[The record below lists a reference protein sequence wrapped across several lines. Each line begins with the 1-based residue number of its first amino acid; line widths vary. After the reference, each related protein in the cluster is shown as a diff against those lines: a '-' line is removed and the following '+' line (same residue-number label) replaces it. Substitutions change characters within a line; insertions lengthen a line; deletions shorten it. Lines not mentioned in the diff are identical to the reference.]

1 MALGHVPPRAQTGRT
16 TVNQVAP
23 MEGNPMSFTITPPGT
38 KVAGDSVDEVMTS
51 VKAKNPAEPEFHQA
65 VQEVFESLRP
75 VLQRHPEFRAARIL
89 ERIVEPE
96 RVLMFR
102 VPWFDDQGNVQ
113 VNRGFRIEMNS
124 AIGPYKGGLRFHPS
138 VNLGI
143 LKFLAFEQVF
153 KNSLTTLPMG
163 GGKGGSDFDP
173 KGKSDNEV
181 MRFCQS
187 FMTELWRHIGPD
199 TDVPAGD
206 IGVGGREIGFLFGQY
221 KRLANEFTGVLTG
234 KGLNWGGSL
243 IRPEATGYGCV
254 YFASEMLKTRKDS
267 LEGKLCLVSGSGNVS
282 QYTVEKLLDL
292 GAKPIT
298 ASDSNGVI
306 FDPDGIDRERLAWIM
321 ELKNVRRGRIRE
333 YADHFKQ
340 AVFMPTDVKLD
351 HNPIWNIKADCA
363 FPSATQNEIGAKDAA
378 NLIKN
383 GVKLVAE
390 GANMPS
396 TLEATKMFLE
406 AGVLYG
412 PAKAA
417 NAGGVATSGLEMVQ
431 NSMRLSWTRE
441 EVDDRLHKIMV
452 AIHRNC
458 FETAQ
463 AYGTPGNLV
472 NGANIAGF
480 LKVANAMLDQGL
492 V

>member
-1 MALGHVPPRAQTGRT
+1 
-16 TVNQVAP
+16 
-23 MEGNPMSFTITPPGT
+23 MSSGILNPPGT
-38 KVAGDSVDEVMTS
+38 KSPGGYVEEVMTW

-65 VQEVFESLRP
+65 VQEVLDSLQL
-75 VLQRHPEFRAARIL
+75 VLARHPEYRDSRIL

-102 VPWFDDQGNVQ
+102 VPWFDDSGEVQ

-124 AIGPYKGGLRFHPS
+124 AIGPYKGGLRFHAS
-138 VNLGI
+138 VNLSI

-187 FMTELWRHIGPD
+187 FMTELSRHIGPN

-221 KRLANEFTGVLTG
+221 KRLRNEFTGVLTG

-254 YFASEMLKTRKDS
+254 YFAAEMLKTRQQS
-267 LEGKLCLVSGSGNVS
+267 FEGKVCLVSGSGNVS

-292 GAKPIT
+292 GAKAIT
-298 ASDSNGVI
+298 WSDSDGVI
-306 FDPDGIDRERLAWIM
+306 LDPDGIDREKLAWVM
-321 ELKNVRRGRIRE
+321 ELKNVRRGRIRD
-333 YADHFKQ
+333 YADRYKK
-340 AVFMPTDVKLD
+340 AIFMAADDKLD
-351 HNPIWNIKADCA
+351 HNPLWHIKADCA
-363 FPSATQNEIGAKDAA
+363 FPSATQNEINAKDAA
-378 NLIKN
+378 NLLKN
-383 GVKLVAE
+383 SVMLVAE
-390 GANMPS
+390 GSNMS
-396 TLEATKMFLE
+396 CTLEAAHLLLSAK
-406 AGVLYG
+406 VLYG

-417 NAGGVATSGLEMVQ
+417 NAGGVATSGLEMSQ
-431 NSMRLSWTRE
+431 NSMRLNWTRQ
-441 EVDDRLHKIMV
+441 EVDERLHKIMI
-452 AIHRNC
+452 AIHQTC
-458 FETAQ
+458 YETAET
-463 AYGTPGNLV
+463 YGTPGNLV
-472 NGANIAGF
+472 NGANIGGF
-480 LKVANAMLDQGL
+480 LKVADAMLDQGL

>member
-1 MALGHVPPRAQTGRT
+1 
-16 TVNQVAP
+16 
-23 MEGNPMSFTITPPGT
+23 MSSGILTPPGT
-38 KVAGDSVDEVMTS
+38 KSGDYIGEVMAT

-65 VQEVFESLRP
+65 VQEVLDSLKL
-75 VLQRHPEFRAARIL
+75 VLAKHPEFRAARIL
-89 ERIVEPE
+89 ERITEPE

-102 VPWFDDQGNVQ
+102 VPWFDDQGEIH

-187 FMTELWRHIGPD
+187 FMTELQRHIGPD

-206 IGVGGREIGFLFGQY
+206 IGVGGREIGFMFGQY
-221 KRLANEFTGVLTG
+221 KRLRNEFTGVLTG
-234 KGLNWGGSL
+234 KGLAWGGSL

-254 YFASEMLKTRKDS
+254 YFASEMLKSRKDS

-292 GAKPIT
+292 GAKPVT
-298 ASDSNGVI
+298 LSDSNGVI
-306 FDPDGIDRERLAWIM
+306 FDPEGIDREKLAYIM
-321 ELKNVRRGRIRE
+321 DLKNVRRGRIRD
-333 YADHFKQ
+333 YADKYKK

-351 HNPIWNIKADCA
+351 HNPLWNIKADCA
-363 FPSATQNEIGAKDAA
+363 FPSATQNEITAKDAA

-396 TLEATKMFLE
+396 TLEATRLFLE
-406 AGVLYG
+406 AGLMYG

-417 NAGGVATSGLEMVQ
+417 NAGGVATSGLEMSQ

-441 EVDDRLHKIMV
+441 EVDDRLHKIMI
-452 AIHRNC
+452 AIHKTC
-458 FETAQ
+458 FETADT
-463 AYGTPGNLV
+463 YGTPGNLV
-472 NGANIAGF
+472 NGANIGGF